1 MNDRKTKHG
10 QVRTPPYDTVDM
22 PFLKLMV
29 HIGKTEGWKR
39 LYRGLT
45 SAIVGSGLSWALYFG
60 WHEGFKRW
68 ILSLRKGRKRLTA
81 ADEMLAAAMAGVL
94 TTLIVNPIWVIN
106 TRMKV
111 AAKKRLAAKT
121 DVVVPGAA
129 VVVAGGQNGA
139 AVNGGVSNGNGH
151 TNGVGVGKGASEAAD
166 GDSGSGK
173 TTNFMELI
181 RKEGLMGWLTGIVP
195 SLLLLINP
203 AIQLLVYARLRR
215 MVQKRFG
222 RAPGASEAA
231 VMGAVSLGFGVWFS
245 GFGPEGSIQE
255 LFIPMIAR
263 SRPVPHRVF
272 SAHNP
277 VVADFP

>member
-1 MNDRKTKHG
+1 MPFSLFSVWPLQIVGNLTPILAIPCRLATMNDRKTKPG

-45 SAIVGSGLSWALYFG
+45 SALVGSGLSWALYFG

-68 ILSLRKGRKRLTA
+68 ILSLRKGQKRLSA

-129 VVVAGGQNGA
+129 VVAGGQNGA
-139 AVNGGVSNGNGH
+139 SINGGVSNGNGH
-151 TNGVGVGKGASEAAD
+151 TNGVGGGKGASEAAD
-166 GDSGSGK
+166 GDRGSGK
-173 TTNFMELI
+173 TTNFVELI

-231 VMGAVSLGFGVWFS
+231 VMGAVSLGSRVWF
-245 GFGPEGSIQE
+245 
-255 LFIPMIAR
+255 
-263 SRPVPHRVF
+263 
-272 SAHNP
+272 
-277 VVADFP
+277 

>member
-1 MNDRKTKHG
+1 MLLLRHLGDRTPPSPFPSLPPSDGRSSHHLTG
-10 QVRTPPYDTVDM
+10 QVQTPPYDTVDM

-68 ILSLRKGRKRLTA
+68 ILSLRKGQKRLSA
-81 ADEMLAAAMAGVL
+81 SDEMLAAAMAGVL

-129 VVVAGGQNGA
+129 VAHGGQNGTA
-139 AVNGGVSNGNGH
+139 A
-151 TNGVGVGKGASEAAD
+151 ASAAAAAAAD
-166 GDSGSGK
+166 GGISNGYGNGVAGGRGLSEAEAAEDRASAK

-215 MVQKRFG
+215 IVQKRFG

-231 VMGAVSLGFGVWFS
+231 VMGAVCPGFR
-245 GFGPEGSIQE
+245 
-255 LFIPMIAR
+255 A
-263 SRPVPHRVF
+263 
-272 SAHNP
+272 
-277 VVADFP
+277 